1 MKRLAIL
8 VAAALAVTVV
18 SVAVATSL
26 PDRDDVTT
34 RLDVAK
40 ASGSYNRTKDQL
52 VHAVDFYDSLPKAP
66 STKRFPP
73 SSVCV
78 EIWTRSTA
86 GEDAPDYE
94 ACASLLKK
102 GWAGSIAR
110 KRARGPQLR
119 VGPVKVE
126 FPTDKRM
133 VLRID
138 PDDIK
143 RPAAYRWR
151 VEATDFGSDCDHSTG
166 CPDYA
171 PDRPDTAETRVGKPR
186 T

>member
-1 MKRLAIL
+1 MKRLVFLA
-8 VAAALAVTVV
+8 AAALAVTVV
-18 SVAVATSL
+18 SAALATSL

-34 RLDVAK
+34 GLDVAK
-40 ASGSYNRTKDQL
+40 VSGSYNRAKDQ
-52 VHAVDFYDSLPKAP
+52 VVQSVYFYDSLPKAP
-66 STKRFPP
+66 SAKRRPP

-78 EIWTRSTA
+78 EIWTRSA
-86 GEDAPDYE
+86 PGEQAPDYE

-119 VGPVKVE
+119 VGPIKVE

-138 PDDIK
+138 PDDIR
-143 RPAAYRWR
+143 RPSAYRWR
-151 VEATDFGSDCDHSTG
+151 VEATDFGSDCRHSTG

-171 PDRPDTAETRVGKPR
+171 PDRPDTAETRLGPR
-186 T
+186 P